1 MTALAEVLALDG
13 PLDLVG
19 TCRPMIDGSGD
30 PTWEISAGRLR
41 RGLNTPEGPAGIELR
56 LTEGGLAVEAHGD
69 GARWITPR
77 VARMVGLED
86 DPHGFDPRLHPLV
99 GRLAARRPWLRIGA
113 SLRLWDAVVPV
124 VLGQRVTVGEARRSW
139 WRLVR
144 RYGSPA
150 PGLDGLFVP
159 PSPRVVARVSLAEW
173 HRVGVERGR
182 AETIRRV
189 ISVLPALER
198 AAAQSSAEFQRAAV
212 TVPGVGPWTATA
224 LAAGVLGDPDAVLL
238 GDLHLPHNICWALAR
253 EPRGSDERMVE
264 LLEPWRGHRGRVV
277 RLLRGSGNSAP
288 RRGPRYTP
296 LPFERW

>member
-1 MTALAEVLALDG
+1 MTALAEVLPLDG
-13 PLDLVG
+13 TLDLVG
-19 TCRPMIDGSGD
+19 TCRPMIESAGD
-30 PTWEISAGRLR
+30 PTWDIGRGHVR
-41 RGLNTPEGPAGIELR
+41 RGLSTPEGPAGIELR
-56 LTEGGLAVEAHGD
+56 LTEDGLRLDAHGE
-69 GARWITPR
+69 GAAWIAER
-77 VARMVGLED
+77 VPRMVGLED
-86 DPHGFDPRLHPLV
+86 DPQGFEARLHPLV
-99 GRLAARRPWLRIGA
+99 GRLAARRPWTRIGA

-144 RYGSPA
+144 RHGSPA
-150 PGLDGLFVP
+150 PGLEGLFVP
-159 PSPRVVARVSLAEW
+159 PTPQAVAHVSLAEW
-173 HRVGVERGR
+173 HRMGVERGR

-198 AAAQSSAEFQRAAV
+198 AAQHSSEEFQRAAV

-224 LAAGVLGDPDAVLL
+224 LAGAVLGDPDAVLL
-238 GDLHLPHNICWALAR
+238 GDLHLPHHVCWALAR

-288 RRGPRYTP
+288 RRGPRYNP

>member
-1 MTALAEVLALDG
+1 VTALAEVLPLTG
-13 PLDLVG
+13 TLDLVG
-19 TCRPMIDGSGD
+19 TCRPMIDAAGD
-30 PTWEISAGRLR
+30 PAWEVSAGRVR
-41 RGLNTPEGPAGIELR
+41 RGLNTPDGPAGIDLR
-56 LTEGGLAVEAHGD
+56 LTEDGLEVTAYGD
-69 GARWITPR
+69 GASWIAPR
-77 VARMVGLED
+77 VPRMVGLED
-86 DPHGFDPRLHPLV
+86 SSEGFEPRLHPLV
-99 GRLAARRPWLRIGA
+99 GRLAATRPWSRIGA

-144 RYGSPA
+144 RHGSPA
-150 PGLDGLFVP
+150 PGLDGIFVAP
-159 PSPRVVARVSLAEW
+159 TPQAVARVSLAEW
-173 HRVGVERGR
+173 HRMGVERNR

-198 AAAQSSAEFQRAAV
+198 AAAHSSEELQRAIT

-238 GDLHLPHNICWALAR
+238 GDLHLPHHVCWALAR
-253 EPRGSDERMVE
+253 EPRGSDARMVE

-288 RRGPRYTP
+288 RRGPRYNP